1 MVEVILKS
9 KLLKNYYVTN
19 SAFYSQ
25 VIDSLQDYSVI
36 TLDRDLIINSWSIG
50 AANVFGYLANEVI
63 GEPFDFLFTKEDRRD
78 GIPKKII
85 DEVRNEGKAVDNRW
99 HVSRDGN
106 KFFANGLVYPLIGLN
121 GEMLGYVKV
130 IRDLTDKRKFEEGIN
145 AYIKE
150 LEELNTHKNSIL
162 AILSHDLR
170 SPLASIISAADYLRL
185 NIEDISPEDAKE
197 LLDLLYKKSTEELNM
212 LDNLL
217 EWARI
222 KYAADSY
229 NPKKTDLSI
238 CINKVFEILNDAAS
252 LNSLKLHHK
261 IQENTFV
268 FVDEKMLVSILQNI
282 ASNAIKYSKKGGIVS
297 ISAEKSEDKLI
308 VAVTDSGGGM
318 SQEILNQLF
327 FPQLSSLSTARKQNK
342 GAGIGLLIVKGLL
355 EKNGGDIWVESK
367 EGTGSTF
374 YFTLPLEKPKD
385 KQAIYK

>member
-1 MVEVILKS
+1 MEVILKS
-9 KLLKNYYVTN
+9 KMLKNYYVTN

-36 TLDRDLIINSWSIG
+36 TFDKDLIINSWSSG

-63 GEPFDFLFTKEDRRD
+63 GEHFDFLFTKEDRRD

-85 DEVRNEGKAVDNRW
+85 DEARNEGKAVDNRW
-99 HVSRDGN
+99 HVSKDGN

-130 IRDLTDKRKFEEGIN
+130 LRDLTVKRKFEEEIN

-185 NIEDISPEDAKE
+185 NIEDILPEEAKE
-197 LLDLLYKKSTEELNM
+197 LLNLLYKKSTEELNM

-229 NPKKTDLSI
+229 NPEKIDLSV
-238 CINKVFEILNDAAS
+238 CANKVFEILNDAAS
-252 LNSLKLHHK
+252 LNSVNLHHK
-261 IQENTFV
+261 VQEKTFV
-268 FVDEKMLVSILQNI
+268 FVDEKMLASILQNI
-282 ASNAIKYSKKGGIVS
+282 VSNAIKYSKKGGIVS
-297 ISAEKSEDKLI
+297 ISAEKSEDNLI
-308 VAVTDSGGGM
+308 VAVTDIGSGM

-374 YFTLPLEKPKD
+374 YFTLPLQKNKD

>member
-238 CINKVFEILNDAAS
+238 CINKTRCAVR
-252 LNSLKLHHK
+252 KLAH
-261 IQENTFV
+261 F
-268 FVDEKMLVSILQNI
+268 
-282 ASNAIKYSKKGGIVS
+282 
-297 ISAEKSEDKLI
+297 
-308 VAVTDSGGGM
+308 
-318 SQEILNQLF
+318 
-327 FPQLSSLSTARKQNK
+327 
-342 GAGIGLLIVKGLL
+342 
-355 EKNGGDIWVESK
+355 
-367 EGTGSTF
+367 
-374 YFTLPLEKPKD
+374 
-385 KQAIYK
+385 